1 MFTANKLNVKK
12 TFYLLLLLV
21 ATLAATNPTSAQ
33 TSWLT
38 KKIDDRLSVKF
49 PGEPQKTTKNGVDSY
64 IFKGSDSIS
73 YSSAFIDFK
82 VVAHADSAALAPIK
96 DTQRFADQLKAG
108 IAGQKANY
116 AFGDIVIGT
125 WKNYTTYI
133 LTGSDNADK
142 KKLSLH
148 MILIGSKM
156 YTLTSLVPD
165 GIVTEND
172 KLFFGSAELLKI

>member
-1 MFTANKLNVKK
+1 MFFMFTANKLNVKK

-21 ATLAATNPTSAQ
+21 ATLAATKPTSAQ

-82 VVAHADSAALAPIK
+82 VVAYADSAALAPIK

-108 IAGQKANY
+108 SRSKGELCIWRY
-116 AFGDIVIGT
+116 CY
-125 WKNYTTYI
+125 WHME
-133 LTGSDNADK
+133 
-142 KKLSLH
+142 KLHYLH
-148 MILIGSKM
+148 
-156 YTLTSLVPD
+156 PD
-165 GIVTEND
+165 RI
-172 KLFFGSAELLKI
+172 